1 MATKKIEVVIPPRE
15 PHFVGDGFRV
25 HNFIPSAYR
34 LDMQRMSP
42 FIMLDYNSKFYFP
55 PTDTPRGVGVHP
67 HRGFETV
74 TIAYKGKVAHHDSSG
89 GGGVIG
95 EGDVQ
100 WMTAASG
107 VLHKEYHE
115 ENFSK
120 QGGDF
125 QMVQL
130 WINLP
135 AKDKMSKPKYQ
146 AIQNKSINRFHLE
159 NKNGEIEVISGE
171 YKGIKGA
178 ASTFTPV
185 NMLNAKMNKG
195 AKTDF
200 NFPANYNTALLVI
213 EGSILVNE
221 AGQAPTDHFVLFEN
235 QGENFTVEALEN
247 AVVLI
252 LSAEPIHEPIAAQGP
267 FVMNTKAEIIQAI
280 NDFNLGKFGFLE
292 D

>member
-1 MATKKIEVVIPPRE
+1 MATRKIELVVAPRA

-25 HNFIPSAYR
+25 HNFIPSGYR
-34 LDMQRMSP
+34 LDMKRMDP
-42 FIMLDYNSKFYFP
+42 FIMLDYNSRFYFP
-55 PTDTPRGVGVHP
+55 PTDNPRGVSVHP

-115 ENFSK
+115 ENFSRE
-120 QGGDF
+120 GGDF

-130 WINLP
+130 WVNLP

-146 AIQNKSINRFHLE
+146 GINHAQINKVSTE
-159 NKNGEIEVISGE
+159 NGIIEIIAGE
-171 YKGIKGA
+171 YQGEKGT
-178 ASTFTPV
+178 ASTFSPV
-185 NMLNAKMNKG
+185 NLMNAKLEKG
-195 AKTDF
+195 GKANFSFPVHF
-200 NFPANYNTALLVI
+200 NTGLLVI
-213 EGSILVNE
+213 EGKVIVNGIE
-221 AGQAPTDHFVLFEN
+221 TIPTDHFVLFEN
-235 QGENFTVEALEN
+235 SGEEFHVEALEN
-247 AVVLI
+247 AVVLV
-252 LSAEPIHEPIAAQGP
+252 LSGEPLNEPIAAHGP
-267 FVMNTKAEIIQAI
+267 FVMNTREEIVEAI
-280 NDFNLGKFGFLE
+280 EDFNMGKFGYLE